1 MWRFAQVGIA
11 LGALG
16 VMICFMGLF
25 PGVTGAQPTIGIG
38 IVQVAMVLFGY
49 ALLIFGALIYVKFTF
64 YLGVPSTLL
73 QQIGTRLA
81 LTGIL
86 FASLAG
92 LADILGFGSHIRDD
106 VTDIFFGQWQM
117 IGILASF
124 AVSSAGVLLYVL
136 AGLPHAIDAPAE
148 ALSDT
153 IPSRDDLDDSLAETV
168 PTRPKEQLE
177 DNPDTD

>member
-25 PGVTGAQPTIGIG
+25 PGVTGAAPTVGIG

-86 FASLAG
+86 FAALTG
-92 LADILGFGSHIRDD
+92 LADILGFGSHIRDN
-106 VTDIFFGQWQM
+106 VTDIFFGQLQM
-117 IGILASF
+117 VGILASF
-124 AVSSAGVLLYVL
+124 ALSSLGVTLYVM
-136 AGLPHAIDAPAE
+136 AGLPYAINAPAE
-148 ALSDT
+148 ALSANLPNIEQSSDNPDET
-153 IPSRDDLDDSLAETV
+153 IPSR
-168 PTRPKEQLE
+168 PKTQLKN
-177 DNPDTD
+177 NPDTP